1 RRSPASASL
10 HARAGPGGPARK
22 GRPRYRS
29 VPPTASGPAADV
41 PVVRETGGAAAARMR
56 PGCPGGSEID
66 DDHAARGRFLFALFP
81 RLLPGSVG
89 DRDGDFQHRALA
101 LDAPFGLFLLL
112 SLHPIDD
119 ESIEHGHVLLPS
131 LRAGGFDLSPPR
143 HLHLGCQG
151 AEGVALVEHPWPRP
165 SAPTVRSLSAAAHPM
180 QPSRRLRSSRKRR
193 KEVKNGPGSRENAR
207 LAACSPPLSTYTR
220 SGLTARGRKM
230 IARSLSVFL
239 FSVLLAACKQS
250 PPATEAKKAEEP
262 PAKATQT
269 AAADPAGADASTAS
283 APGKSDPA
291 CIGPIG

>member
-29 VPPTASGPAADV
+29 VPPTARGPAADV

-131 LRAGGFDLSPPR
+131 T
-143 HLHLGCQG
+143 
-151 AEGVALVEHPWPRP
+151 V
-165 SAPTVRSLSAAAHPM
+165 SA
-180 QPSRRLRSSRKRR
+180 SRRLRPLPSQAPASWMPRSRRRRAGRTPVASSFCPD
-193 KEVKNGPGSRENAR
+193 GPFSLRSR
-207 LAACSPPLSTYTR
+207 P
-220 SGLTARGRKM
+220 
-230 IARSLSVFL
+230 
-239 FSVLLAACKQS
+239 
-250 PPATEAKKAEEP
+250 
-262 PAKATQT
+262 
-269 AAADPAGADASTAS
+269 
-283 APGKSDPA
+283 SD
-291 CIGPIG
+291 